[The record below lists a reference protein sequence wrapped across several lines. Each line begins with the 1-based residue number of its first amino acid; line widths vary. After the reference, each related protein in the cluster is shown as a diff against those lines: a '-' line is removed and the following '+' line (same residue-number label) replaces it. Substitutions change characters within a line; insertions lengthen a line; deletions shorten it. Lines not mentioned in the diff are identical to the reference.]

1 MSSNIIETRAH
12 NLMRLRESRGLSL
25 AEAAKRCSITRNT
38 YTDIE
43 LGVTLHPREDT
54 LLKIAKGFDVNLD
67 TLNREPENQVIDKE
81 QLLKAISTCRQ
92 CAQELETATN
102 TLRAMLE
109 KFA

>member
-54 LLKIAKGFDVNLD
+54 LLKIAKGFDVDLD

-92 CAQELETATN
+92 CAQELVTATN